1 MGKATV
7 LESDDE
13 KDLKRTRRVLSKGHE
28 VVELGYSRLLGDAAR
43 VTDRGGVSG
52 NPNRV
57 DRFHKENNT
66 DRWTDQV
73 TWDYWSI

>member
-13 KDLKRTRRVLSKGHE
+13 KDLKRTCRVLSKGHK
-28 VVELGYSRLLGDAAR
+28 VVEMGYSRLLGDAAR

-57 DRFHKENNT
+57 GRFHKENNT
-66 DRWTDQV
+66 DRRTDQV
-73 TWDYWSI
+73 TWDYCSI

>member
-28 VVELGYSRLLGDAAR
+28 VVELGYSRLLGDAEESRTEEECR
-43 VTDRGGVSG
+43 VTLT
-52 NPNRV
+52 
-57 DRFHKENNT
+57 E
-66 DRWTDQV
+66 
-73 TWDYWSI
+73 